1 VTSVELQP
9 EIAANFVR
17 EAILGKYRLDAAEV
31 RSAVT
36 DTIWAVGGA
45 SEAELLALL
54 TPISSALDDIRNQT
68 IVLLLME
75 RFWRFSVPPRPISA
89 LHAASQG
96 HPGKPEGWRTEALVP
111 DFGGVPP
118 TPPAAIPAAIEEV
131 ERVVVAM
138 VGALS
143 GARVAAQAAFLAY
156 THAAIVRIHPFP
168 DGNGRA
174 ARFTAQL
181 LLRSW
186 GRALMPLPK
195 VRNDAAWRCAL
206 AGAIDG
212 DSRALA
218 NEFRKRL
225 AGNPP
230 RG

>member
-1 VTSVELQP
+1 MPSQDIQP
-9 EIAANFVR
+9 EMAANFVG
-17 EAILGKYRLDAAEV
+17 EAILGKYHLHATEV
-31 RSAVT
+31 RRAVT
-36 DTIWAVGGA
+36 ETICAVGRS
-45 SEAELLALL
+45 SEADLLARL

-75 RFWRFSVPPRPISA
+75 RFWRFSVPLRPITA

-96 HPGKPEGWRTEALVP
+96 HPARPEGWRTNALVP

-138 VGALS
+138 VRPLS
-143 GARVAAQAAFLAY
+143 GARVAAQMGFLAY
-156 THAAIVRIHPFP
+156 THAAIVRIHPFA

-174 ARFTAQL
+174 ARFTVQL

-195 VRNDAAWRCAL
+195 VRNDVVWRRAL
-206 AGAIDG
+206 ASAIDG
-212 DSRALA
+212 DPWALT

-225 AGNPP
+225 AKC
-230 RG
+230 